1 MARDDYVSARDKLAT
16 ALELTPQDSDA
27 HFSLGNARKAAG
39 DVDGAIEAFRASLA
53 INADDWELC
62 YNLGVALGDKGELA
76 EEAVMYRKA
85 IAVKPDEAKARAAT
99 AARAR
104 AVAARAAT
112 QVCFPPP
119 ASVSG
124 VRGSISRARVRARSA
139 RGGRCTTTS
148 ASRWRR
154 RASSQRPRDRSSA
167 RPSCNL
173 TT

>member
-39 DVDGAIEAFRASLA
+39 DVDGAIEAYRSSLA

-85 IAVKPDEAKARAAT
+85 IAVKPDEAKARAP
-99 AARAR
+99 RR
-104 AVAARAAT
+104 RRP
-112 QVCFPPP
+112 PPP
-119 ASVSG
+119 A
-124 VRGSISRARVRARSA
+124 AREV
-139 RGGRCTTTS
+139 
-148 ASRWRR
+148 ASHF
-154 RASSQRPRDRSSA
+154 
-167 RPSCNL
+167 PSTEL
-173 TT
+173 VT